1 MTMTNNW
8 LVLNIP
14 LAVLAFLV
22 VVGVP
27 LWALW
32 RLSADEL
39 FARPDRPSSGTN
51 GASSDAGS
59 TGETLLGEP
68 YPAGPA
74 EAERPVLA
82 STRR

>member
-14 LAVLAFLV
+14 LAVLAFVV

-32 RLSADEL
+32 RFSADEL
-39 FARPDRPSSGTN
+39 FGRPDRPSSGTG
-51 GASSDAGS
+51 GARPGAELTDA
-59 TGETLLGEP
+59 TLLGEP
-68 YPAGPA
+68 YPAGSV
-74 EAERPVLA
+74 EAERPVLV